1 MGSLTIELMEKTELI
16 LKLLSIPGVG
26 RKSARLILEK
36 ITTPI
41 NNDKE
46 LIVFLLEIQEQNP
59 RVKFD
64 AGKIQAGLAIA
75 EKILNDSANNNIELI
90 DFTSEKYP
98 ELLKQILDPPLLLS
112 CIGNTNAISQKS
124 IAIVGTREPSEIGY
138 KKAIEIS
145 EFFTEQ
151 GYTIVSG
158 LALGCDTAAHIGC
171 LNKKG
176 NTIAVLA
183 HGLQTIYP
191 KENKQL
197 AEKILASGGLLIS
210 EYFYGISP
218 RPNYFIERDRIQ
230 AGMSQSVI
238 VIETGI
244 KGGTLHTVKFCEKN
258 NRPVACYYSENM
270 QWHENNMGNKI
281 LVESKSA
288 VVITEK
294 KDFRKLD
301 KQLND

>member
-1 MGSLTIELMEKTELI
+1 MEKTELI

-26 RKSARLILEK
+26 RKSVRLILEK
-36 ITTPI
+36 LLIPI
-41 NNDKE
+41 NGNKDLKE
-46 LIVFLLEIQEQNP
+46 FLMEIRGQIP

-64 AGKIQAGLAIA
+64 AGKIQSGLAIA
-75 EKILNDSANNNIELI
+75 DKILNDSANNNIELI

-98 ELLKQILDPPLLLS
+98 ELLKQIGDPPLLLS
-112 CIGNTNAISQKS
+112 CLGNTNAIIRKS
-124 IAIVGTREPSEIGY
+124 VAIVGTRDSSEKGY
-138 KKAIEIS
+138 NKAIEIS

-158 LALGCDTAAHIGC
+158 LALGCDTATHIGC

-176 NTIAVLA
+176 NTVAVLA

-197 AEKILASGGLLIS
+197 AEKILDAGGLLIS
-210 EYFYGISP
+210 EYFYGTTP

-238 VIETGI
+238 VVETGTS
-244 KGGTLHTVKFCEKN
+244 GGTLHTVKFCLEN

-270 QWHENNMGNKI
+270 QWHKNNMGNKI
-281 LVESKSA
+281 LVESKRA
-288 VVITEK
+288 MAIMEE
-294 KDFRKLD
+294 KDFRSLVKL
-301 KQLND
+301 NNNNMRREF